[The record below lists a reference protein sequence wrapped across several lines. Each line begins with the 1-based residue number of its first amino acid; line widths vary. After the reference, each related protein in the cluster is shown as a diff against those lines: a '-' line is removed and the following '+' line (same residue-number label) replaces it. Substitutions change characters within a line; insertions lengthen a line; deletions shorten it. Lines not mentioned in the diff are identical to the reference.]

1 MKKYIVIITVVFL
14 CGVSLITYKFNYS
27 KEISE
32 TKITKIKNS
41 NTLSM
46 MLETE
51 ASSGNYQVYESNG
64 WPSDG
69 YVLNTEKSKCE
80 NGGEI
85 SWDGTNKKVVMKGN
99 ISDKCYIYFDIY
111 VEPATPVSDYIKNLY
126 TGTQGENGLYYH
138 DSNLTNGAGDNSYR
152 YAGGDYVLTSKATSS
167 SYVKLLSSSTTSD
180 NALIDFY
187 CNGTKK
193 SIWDC
198 NTSSVYFILNYD
210 SSKTQYKKYKDALN
224 KAINDGYVTKN
235 NVNNFVCFGSN
246 EENCPSDNLYRI
258 IGIFDDKVKII
269 KWDNATNSLLGA
281 DGNYSK
287 TWTHYRM
294 YLGNMSYPFWFYWGL
309 INNNSATSDWSTS
322 PLNLVNLN
330 TNYLNNIGTEW
341 DNKIQSY
348 SWKIP
353 MVSGDSLTPK
363 EFIAKEKSS
372 TIYSDYIAKVGL
384 MYVSDYEYAASND
397 CWTLKTYVDDSP
409 STDYRSSFEKNWMYM
424 GEGEWTLTT
433 SSSTTVYWITDDGYL
448 RRDIVSGT
456 NTSVR
461 PVFYLS
467 DDVGI
472 IGEHAG
478 SEADPYRL
486 R

>member
-1 MKKYIVIITVVFL
+1 MKKYIAIIITMIL
-14 CGVSLITYKFNYS
+14 CGTCLSIYYTDLFKDVSKNLDTD
-27 KEISE
+27 
-32 TKITKIKNS
+32 IKKN
-41 NTLSM
+41 NILSM
-46 MLETE
+46 MIETQ
-51 ASSGNYQVYESNG
+51 ASSGKYQIYESNE

-69 YVLNTEKSKCE
+69 YVLNTELSKCE
-80 NGGEI
+80 NGGTL
-85 SWDGTNKKVVMKGN
+85 SWDDINKKVVMKGN
-99 ISDKCYIYFDIY
+99 ISDKCYVYFDIY
-111 VEPATPVSDYIKNLY
+111 VEPATPVNDYIKNLY
-126 TGTQGENGLYYH
+126 TGTQGANGLYYH
-138 DSNLTNGAGDNSYR
+138 NSSLTNGAGDNSYR

-167 SYVKLLSSSTTSD
+167 SYVKILSTSTTND

-187 CNGTKK
+187 CDGTKT
-193 SIWDC
+193 SMWDC
-198 NTSSVYFILNYD
+198 NTTSIYFILNYD

-258 IGIFDDKVKII
+258 IGIFNDKVKLI
-269 KWDNATNSLLGA
+269 KWDNATNGLLGT

-287 TWTHYRM
+287 TWTYYRM
-294 YLGNMSYPFWFYWGL
+294 YLGTMSYPFWFYWGL
-309 INNNSATSDWSTS
+309 ISNNSATSDWSIS

-341 DNKIQSY
+341 SSKIQSY
-348 SWKIP
+348 SWKVP
-353 MVSGDSLTPK
+353 MVSGDALTPK
-363 EFIAKEKSS
+363 EFIAKEKTS
-372 TIYSDYIAKVGL
+372 TIYSDYNTKVGL

-397 CWTLKTYVDDSP
+397 CWTLKTYVDNSP

-467 DDVGI
+467 DGVGI
-472 IGEHAG
+472 VGEHAG
-478 SEADPYRL
+478 SETDPHRL